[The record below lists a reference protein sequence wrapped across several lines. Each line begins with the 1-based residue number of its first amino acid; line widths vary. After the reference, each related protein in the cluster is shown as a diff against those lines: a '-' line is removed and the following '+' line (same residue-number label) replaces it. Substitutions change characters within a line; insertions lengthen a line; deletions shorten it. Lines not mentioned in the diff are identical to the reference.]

1 MQKRAKNLEKL
12 KKIIRSLIAEEYL
25 EPIYR
30 DHKLIGNWIGRRECH
45 IEPNWLLIYKVE
57 ENRIIFE
64 RTGTQN
70 WGQALIFIF
79 KYGEFK
85 IQPYISLQRKF
96 INILAHGAFRGLVK
110 LSLVMESRIKHF
122 WFEK

>member
-64 RTGTQN
+64 RTGTHADLFQ
-70 WGQALIFIF
+70 
-79 KYGEFK
+79 K
-85 IQPYISLQRKF
+85 
-96 INILAHGAFRGLVK
+96 
-110 LSLVMESRIKHF
+110 
-122 WFEK
+122 